1 MVTRHGL
8 FLAFMALL
16 AAERVLEL
24 VLSRRNAARAFAQG
38 GRETG
43 QGHYRVMVLFHTL
56 FLAACVAEVL
66 LWQRPFPGALGWAA
80 LGGALAAQALR
91 YWAIWALGERWN
103 SRIIVV
109 PGAAPVTRGPY
120 RFLRH
125 PNYVAVVLELLCVPL
140 IHGAWVTAAAFT
152 LGNLLLLWVRIRA
165 EEAALGASWA
175 QAFRGLPR
183 FVPEVRAELRSGETR
198 ADDVR
203 SDEVHRG

>member
-66 LWQRPFPGALGWAA
+66 LWHRPFPGALGWAA
-80 LGGALAAQALR
+80 LGGAVAAQALR
-91 YWAIWALGERWN
+91 YWAIGTLGERWN

-109 PGAAPVTRGPY
+109 PGLAPVTGGPY

-125 PNYVAVVLELLCVPL
+125 PNYVAVALELACVPL
-140 IHGAWVTAAAFT
+140 IHGAWATAILFT
-152 LGNLLLLWVRIRA
+152 LGNVLLLRVRIRA

-175 QAFRGLPR
+175 QAFRDRPR
-183 FVPEVRAELRSGETR
+183 FVPEV
-198 ADDVR
+198 
-203 SDEVHRG
+203 HRG

>member
-1 MVTRHGL
+1 MVTRHAL
-8 FLAFMALL
+8 FFGFMALL

-56 FLAACVAEVL
+56 FLVACVAEVWL
-66 LWQRPFPGALGWAA
+66 LGRPFPGALGWAA
-80 LGGALAAQALR
+80 LAGALGAQALR

-109 PGAAPVTRGPY
+109 PGAPPVTRGPY

-140 IHGAWVTAAAFT
+140 IHGAWVTALVFT
-152 LGNLLLLWVRIRA
+152 VGNALLLRVRIRA
-165 EEAALGASWA
+165 EEAALGSAWA
-175 QAFRGLPR
+175 QAFGDKPR
-183 FVPEVRAELRSGETR
+183 FLP
-198 ADDVR
+198 
-203 SDEVHRG
+203 EVHRG